1 MNNQGIT
8 GVKLKTFKT
17 LMYISLSLLA
27 VATLF
32 PLFWGILTSLKTE
45 QQALSIPPIWILK
58 EFHWENYTDAWNQ
71 IPFGRYY
78 LNTTIMTVFT
88 TLGSILT
95 SAMAGYALAK
105 FPFKGQKTI
114 LLIIIATMMIP
125 YWVNLVP
132 VFIIL
137 AKLKWLDTFWG
148 LIIPQ
153 LASPF
158 GIFMMRQYMVSLPI
172 DYIHAGRIDGA
183 NEWQIFW
190 KIVLPQCTP
199 ALATLAILF
208 FVRSWNSLMWPL
220 IVTSSLEMRTVTVGL
235 AFLSGSPQRT
245 QYALQMSAATLGMIP
260 AIIVFL
266 IFQKYL
272 IRGISL
278 SGIKG

>member
-1 MNNQGIT
+1 VNNQGIT

-27 VATLF
+27 IATLF

-45 QQALSIPPIWILK
+45 QQAVSIPPIWILK
-58 EFHWENYTDAWNQ
+58 EFHWENYTNAWNQ
-71 IPFGRYY
+71 VPFGRFY

-105 FPFKGQKTI
+105 FPFKYQKTI
-114 LLIIIATMMIP
+114 LLIIVATMMIP

-132 VFIIL
+132 VFFIL

-199 ALATLAILF
+199 ALATLAIFF
-208 FVRSWNSLMWPL
+208 FVKSWNSLMWPL

-260 AIIVFL
+260 AIIVFF

-272 IRGISL
+272 TRGISL

>member
-8 GVKLKTFKT
+8 RVKLKTFKT

-45 QQALSIPPIWILK
+45 QQAISIPPIWILK

-71 IPFGRYY
+71 VPFGRFY

-105 FPFKGQKTI
+105 FPFKYQKTI

-132 VFIIL
+132 VFFIL

-199 ALATLAILF
+199 ALATLTIFF
-208 FVRSWNSLMWPL
+208 FVKSWNSLMWPL

-272 IRGISL
+272 TRGISL